1 MAIQWDTPQGKE
13 HFIRILEAEAHAWDE
28 AAEAVQALLPGLQD
42 VYLHEAERRIHECR
56 ARGVALRKMVRHI
69 LEGDYQ

>member
-1 MAIQWDTPQGKE
+1 MAIQWDTPEGAE
-13 HFIRILEAEAHAWDE
+13 HFIRIVETEARAWDE
-28 AAEAVQALLPGLQD
+28 AADAIQALLPGLAD

-56 ARGVALRKMVRHI
+56 ARGEALRKLVRHI